1 MKISRDDIKTIAR
14 LSRLEVSEENMPQLE
29 KELSDILSY
38 VEQLNEL
45 DLDGVETM
53 AHAVPLQNVLRE
65 DLVKPSIDHDKALST
80 APVEDDG
87 YFAVPRVVQN

>member
-65 DLVKPSIDHDKALST
+65 DQVKPSIDHDNALST

>member
-65 DLVKPSIDHDKALST
+65 DQVKSSIDHDKALST